1 MSVVFIVDI
10 EQIFVIV
17 EVIIHQSDIENLK
30 NLQRKYKMRKMQVW
44 YL

>member
-1 MSVVFIVDI
+1 MSAGFIVDI

-30 NLQRKYKMRKMQVW
+30 NLQRKSKMRKMQVW

>member
-1 MSVVFIVDI
+1 MSAGFIVDI
-10 EQIFVIV
+10 EQIFIV